1 MGSSFYR
8 WRGVSRS
15 PEKIINIKFF
25 WTFIHGFM
33 FFRNFP
39 IDPLSMNIKGVFGN
53 VMTNPVRPADKVER
67 SIKSD
72 MTQDR
77 DANGQQSQQDGQR
90 KHDEPMS
97 DEQLQ
102 KSLEHLR
109 QLPAVKE
116 NNWQIELTVVEGKRF
131 VLVLDSQGTHIRRF
145 PESDLWTL
153 PVDLTDHKGQL
164 LKKTA

>member
-1 MGSSFYR
+1 MA
-8 WRGVSRS
+8 
-15 PEKIINIKFF
+15 N
-25 WTFIHGFM
+25 
-33 FFRNFP
+33 P
-39 IDPLSMNIKGVFGN
+39 IRPL
-53 VMTNPVRPADKVER
+53 DKVER

-77 DANGQQSQQDGQR
+77 DPNGQQPQDDGSR
-90 KHDEPMS
+90 KHDEPMT
-97 DEQLQ
+97 DEQLA
-102 KSLEHLR
+102 KCLDHLR

-116 NNWQIELTVVEGKRF
+116 NNWQIDLAVVEGKRF
-131 VLVLDSQGTHIRRF
+131 VLVLDPQGNLIRRF